1 MNEAAE
7 ADKGAV
13 TLINQWIEKGLVQQ
27 DANGQPNIIGNAQDQ
42 AEEQMFVNQRLKFEL
57 NDSS

>member
-13 TLINQWIEKGLVQQ
+13 ALINQWIEKGLVQQ
-27 DANGQPNIIGNAQDQ
+27 DANGQPNIVGNVED
-42 AEEQMFVNQRLKFEL
+42 
-57 NDSS
+57 

>member
-13 TLINQWIEKGLVQQ
+13 ALINQWIEKGLVQQ
-27 DANGQPNIIGNAQDQ
+27 DANGQPNIIGNAEDQ
-42 AEEQMFVNQRLKFEL
+42 VEGQMFTSQ
-57 NDSS
+57 